1 MVSGNTVKLFIGA
14 RVKKYFNCIVGD
26 AELPAGAAADADWL
40 RAVRGVHVSHPRLGL
55 QTPRWGRHQRRRA
68 RPRHLLPH
76 CDGSLRTGRHQ
87 HCINMFGMFQ
97 FLLKKKEVH
106 QTRATSVT
114 SLVRTDSV
122 SRMMYTDNTSP

>member
-1 MVSGNTVKLFIGA
+1 MTRNFRLVRPLMQTGCALFAVFTSLTRVSDYKHHAGDVISGA
-14 RVKKYFNCIVGD
+14 V
-26 AELPAGAAADADWL
+26 
-40 RAVRGVHVSHPRLGL
+40 LGL
-55 QTPRWGRHQRRRA
+55 A
-68 RPRHLLPH
+68 IS
-76 CDGSLRTGRHQ
+76 SLTVTVVYAQGGINI
-87 HCINMFGMFQ
+87 CIMNVGMFQ